1 MEDKKRQKF
10 VKAERLRHKSLVD
23 GLFAEGTSLYEF
35 PMRLTYRLVS
45 HEGLKSNFRCETPH
59 GIADVQM
66 MVTVPKK
73 KRRHAVDRVL
83 MRRRIR
89 EAYRLQK
96 GRLQE
101 LVAQL
106 KECGKAGTLSLAFVY
121 MHNDN
126 VDYALIERKMAK
138 LLQKL
143 ETGLGVRC

>member
-1 MEDKKRQKF
+1 MEEKNRHKF

-23 GLFAEGTSLYEF
+23 GLFAEGQSLYEF

-45 HEGLKSNFRCETPH
+45 PERLEGNFRGETPR
-59 GIADVQM
+59 GIANVQM

-96 GRLQE
+96 GGLQKVVSELQE
-101 LVAQL
+101 LGEV
-106 KECGKAGTLSLAFVY
+106 GTLSLAFVY
-121 MHNDN
+121 IHHENA
-126 VDYALIERKMAK
+126 DYALIEKKMAR
-138 LLQKL
+138 LLQKMSMRIGGM
-143 ETGLGVRC
+143 E